1 VTLDSAIV
9 GHHAGLAFDNI
20 AEQYDD
26 IFTRSL
32 IGRAQRDAVWEV
44 LRKTYRG
51 GDQIL
56 ELNCGTG
63 EDALFLAG
71 LGVSVLAC
79 DASEKMIC
87 FARQRQAREAPRS
100 AVRFE
105 ALPTERLG
113 ELGHVTPFDG
123 AISNFSGLNC
133 VADLRKT
140 ARQLSAL
147 VKPGGRLLLCLS
159 SRICLWE
166 TVWYLAQQDPKR
178 AFRRWKGH
186 AIAALGDIPVEVRYP
201 TVRDLRNLLSPFFVL
216 RSWKGIGV
224 AVPPSYLEHLAR
236 DHEVVLHRL
245 QWLDRVLSRLP
256 GCRSVGDH
264 VLLSLERTH
273 T

>member
-1 VTLDSAIV
+1 VTLHSAIV
-9 GHHAGLAFDNI
+9 GHHAGLAFDSI

-44 LRKTYRG
+44 LRKTYQD
-51 GDQIL
+51 GDRIL

-71 LGVSVLAC
+71 IGVSVLAC
-79 DASEKMIC
+79 DASEKMIA
-87 FARQRQAREAPRS
+87 FARLRQTREAPQS

-113 ELGHVTPFDG
+113 ELKDVSPFDG
-123 AISNFSGLNC
+123 AFSNFSGLNC
-133 VADLRKT
+133 VADLRRT
-140 ARQLSAL
+140 ARLLSAL

-166 TVWYLAQQDPKR
+166 TTWYLAQRDPKR
-178 AFRRWKGH
+178 AFRRWKGKTV
-186 AIAALGDIPVEVRYP
+186 AALGDIPVEVRYP
-201 TVRDLRNLLSPFFVL
+201 TMRGLRNLFSPFFCL
-216 RSWKGIGV
+216 SSWKGIGV
-224 AVPPSYLEHLAR
+224 SVPPSYLEHVAR

-245 QWLDRVLSRLP
+245 QSLDRVLSRVP
-256 GCRSVGDH
+256 GFRSVGDH

-273 T
+273 R